1 MAEQIPFG
9 PADIIIGTG
18 EDAIKFDGKNVTG
31 SQLQAEGGNITI
43 EPTFA
48 DITSVDF
55 GEGPYDQYST
65 GVSVNVTIVALKES
79 VETLKLAIASAQ
91 DVVDGAGGGVT
102 GVTDAPV
109 GQSNRAKGVPV
120 TIHPRNAGDIK
131 DFDYNIYKMAPV
143 ESFERAFSLEQG
155 TIQIQFMAYPRDGAD
170 ATKGANF
177 FYTGAVDPNAAGA

>member
-1 MAEQIPFG
+1 MAKQIPFG
-9 PADIIIGTG
+9 PADIIIGEG
-18 EDAIKFDGKNVTG
+18 PDAIRFDGKNVGG
-31 SQLQAEGGNITI
+31 SQLQAEGGSITI

-65 GVSVNVTIVALKES
+65 GVSVTVSIVALEES
-79 VETLKLAIASAQ
+79 VETLKLALASTQ
-91 DVVDGAGGGVT
+91 DVVSVEGGAVT

-109 GQSNRAKGVPV
+109 GQSNRSKGVPV
-120 TIHPRNAGDIK
+120 TIHPRNAGEIK
-131 DFDYNIYKMAPV
+131 DFDYNIYKMAPT

-177 FYTGAVDPNAAGA
+177 YYTGAVDPNATV